1 MNADQFIQK
10 AISLSKKGET
20 EKAFAVFRQVLVK
33 YPSNKRAQ
41 NGISKLFINADYK
54 HVSHPPKSAI
64 DEIIDFQKRG
74 EFLLA
79 IKKSEYWLESFPYSF
94 FMLNLLGVLYQKIGE
109 KQKSTDAYHNA
120 LLINPDYAEA
130 YFNLGNSL
138 ILEGLI
144 EEAEKAF
151 VKAAE
156 LQPKNAKIFFNL
168 AYVNNQKGNTEKSE
182 NYLKISLELDENY
195 AEALHL

>member
-20 EKAFAVFRQVLVK
+20 EKAFALFRQVLVK

-41 NGISKLFINADYK
+41 NGISKLFINADHK

-79 IKKSEYWLESFPYSF
+79 I
-94 FMLNLLGVLYQKIGE
+94 
-109 KQKSTDAYHNA
+109 
-120 LLINPDYAEA
+120 
-130 YFNLGNSL
+130 
-138 ILEGLI
+138 
-144 EEAEKAF
+144 
-151 VKAAE
+151 
-156 LQPKNAKIFFNL
+156 
-168 AYVNNQKGNTEKSE
+168 
-182 NYLKISLELDENY
+182 
-195 AEALHL
+195 